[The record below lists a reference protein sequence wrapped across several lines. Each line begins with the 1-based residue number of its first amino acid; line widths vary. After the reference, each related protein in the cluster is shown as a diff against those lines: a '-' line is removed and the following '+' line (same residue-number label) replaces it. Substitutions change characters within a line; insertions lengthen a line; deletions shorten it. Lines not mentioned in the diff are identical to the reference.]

1 MDNSELPSPHT
12 PSQLAGQHIG
22 PSIGDTRIIK
32 ISKPNQP
39 DEFAIQVYRSRLP
52 DMRDQVPGEPQW
64 ITIAADIKM
73 HDIDI
78 ARIALAFWRK
88 HGSWTAIEV
97 IGE

>member
-1 MDNSELPSPHT
+1 M
-12 PSQLAGQHIG
+12 AGQHIG

-39 DEFAIQVYRSRLP
+39 DWFAVQIYRSRLP
-52 DMRDQVPGEPQW
+52 SIYDRDQAPADPEW
-64 ITIAADIKM
+64 ITCGQPDLVTQ
-73 HDIDI
+73 DLDS

-97 IGE
+97 IG